1 VSEENVAIVQDLQPD
16 RDVDLA
22 RLFRDDAA
30 WMQAVSSRFM
40 SDVQCVVHV
49 IDKDAVTYTGL
60 DGFRAA
66 WLDWLKP
73 WLVYRSE
80 VEKAI
85 DCGDRVLLLVRDFG
99 RKKGSDVEVRSN
111 NAAIWTVRDG
121 RIARAEFYT
130 DRREARK
137 AVGLAG

>member
-1 VSEENVAIVQDLQPD
+1 VSEQNVAIVQRLQPD
-16 RDVDLA
+16 RDLDLA

-30 WMQAVSSRFM
+30 WVQAVSPSFT

-60 DGFRAA
+60 EGFRAA
-66 WLDWLKP
+66 WLEWLKP
-73 WLVYRSE
+73 WQVYRSE
-80 VEKAI
+80 VEEAI

-99 RKKGSDVEVRSN
+99 RKEGSDAEVQSN
-111 NAAIWTVRDG
+111 YAAIWTVRDG

-137 AVGLAG
+137 AVGLEV